1 MNKSKCIKVKGNQMV
16 NGVIKVSGS
25 KNASLPIICASLFCN
40 GEVTLKN
47 VPDILDI
54 RNLIELLKYINVK
67 CEFNDNVLKINP
79 SKLEYKNLDIP
90 LMKTF
95 RASYYLIPPLLKE
108 NSTFKFTSVG
118 GCSFEERPINFHIDL
133 LKERY
138 KQAVE
143 YMAWFVPCCEELS
156 DDERYILDTFYL
168 NEDTKTEAVYC
179 ICDYFGIERSS
190 AYRYKD
196 KALEHLSTLLYGK

>member
-1 MNKSKCIKVKGNQMV
+1 MIRSYLDLKKATVNAICDYKSMQFIIDNTSDEIKSKYIKMMGISSPSYTDLPK
-16 NGVIKVSGS
+16 IKDSRS
-25 KNASLPIICASLFCN
+25 PTEKM
-40 GEVTLKN
+40 
-47 VPDILDI
+47 
-54 RNLIELLKYINVK
+54 
-67 CEFNDNVLKINP
+67 NDALA
-79 SKLEYKNLDIP
+79 D
-90 LMKTF
+90 
-95 RASYYLIPPLLKE
+95 
-108 NSTFKFTSVG
+108 
-118 GCSFEERPINFHIDL
+118 IDL

-143 YMAWFVPCCEELS
+143 YMAWFVPCWEELS